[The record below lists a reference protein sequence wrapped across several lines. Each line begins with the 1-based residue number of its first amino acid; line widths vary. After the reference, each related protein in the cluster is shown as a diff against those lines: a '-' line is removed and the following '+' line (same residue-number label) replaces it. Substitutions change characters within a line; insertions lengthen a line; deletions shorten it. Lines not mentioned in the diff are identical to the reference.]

1 MMDVKSGVMCRYC
14 NKEILENENNRRLGQ
29 YLSKDPIAAHFCSD
43 TCSDLFE
50 RHGKKSIRDNYVIK
64 GSAQEAMLSSYTD
77 LKKRDAKHK
86 LVDAF
91 EEDAK
96 EQDRLEKAKYDLE
109 QDLTEDV
116 FDDDTI

>member
-96 EQDRLEKAKYDLE
+96 ETNRLEKVKHDLE
-109 QDLTEDV
+109 QDLTEDR
-116 FDDDTI
+116 FEDDVV